1 MVRVSRGAGEPSG
14 FLVVVADS
22 GESIEKSSEAAGR
35 CRAFVITVHQRGR
48 RRKLAEGAVQMHKS
62 KGLVGGHRRREAGA
76 RRKANIPID
85 NCRYNEYYGF
95 PRPRRWAMMDI
106 RK

>member
-1 MVRVSRGAGEPSG
+1 MVRVSRGAGVSSG

-48 RRKLAEGAVQMHKS
+48 RRKLAEGAVQS
-62 KGLVGGHRRREAGA
+62 AQIQRVGWKPETQGGEEQIYLLTIVVITSIMNLQDPGGG
-76 RRKANIPID
+76 P
-85 NCRYNEYYGF
+85 
-95 PRPRRWAMMDI
+95 
-106 RK
+106 